1 VSLSPSNP
9 LLWYRPPVDAK
20 RFEELDKEIREGR
33 GDDVPQAPPLP
44 KRPLNTGRPLRQAL
58 PGHQAQSV
66 IQRIR
71 VEADPPDKFMRR
83 AQRKLPASV
92 LALWAVRPCFVC
104 SSRGACK
111 HRELDLALAEIEGV
125 TTLLE
130 VA

>member
-1 VSLSPSNP
+1 MSLSPSNP

-33 GDDVPQAPPLP
+33 GDDVPQAPLP
-44 KRPLNTGRPLRQAL
+44 KRPLNTVQVRQAPPGRP
-58 PGHQAQSV
+58 QAQSV

-125 TTLLE
+125 TLLE